1 MSQILS
7 PGETCWVT
15 SRSDRTAF
23 LVDGQNYFRALAAT
37 LRRAERS
44 ILIVGW
50 DFHSRIELEPNTNPK
65 GEPARLGKW
74 LNWLARHRRKLRID
88 LLIWD
93 FPAVFALDREV
104 PPLFGKHWRTHPRV
118 RFRFDDCHPLGG
130 CHHEKIV
137 VVDDAVAF
145 VGGIDLT
152 HWRWD
157 TCAHELS
164 HSCRVDPAGAPY
176 NAVHDLQMMVSG
188 EAARTLGSLVRQ
200 RWSQAGARPPRRVAE
215 IFDPWPPELEPDLT
229 DCDVAIARTRPAY
242 AGQTEAREIERLNL
256 AAISSAKRALYIESQ
271 YFTSERITAALV
283 ERLAE
288 PDPPEIVILL
298 PDQCKGWLE
307 EVTMGAARLQGLRA
321 LAAADHRGRLAVLR
335 PAQCLADGR
344 EQPFQ
349 VHSKLLIADD
359 RLLRLGSANLANRS
373 MGLDT
378 ECDLAIEAD
387 NDRVAGAITRLR
399 DTLLA
404 EHLGCAPSAVS
415 EAVARAGS
423 LIGAIDALNGSCTR
437 RLSRIDLTPPFG
449 IAEAL
454 SPKAL
459 YDPVCPAA
467 VEEYVQ
473 RLVYTSKDRQ
483 RRRYRAAPWA
493 IGAGLVLA
501 LIFLALATPLGH
513 LVSAEHVERVLRF
526 AQGSAFA
533 PLYGLVAFTTL
544 SALMVPITV
553 LVAATGAIFPGLI
566 GGMISMVGVLLT
578 ASATFWL
585 GRVLGE
591 RAIRRL
597 AGRRLNELSRRL
609 ARRGVWAVSAVRL
622 VPVAPFAVVN
632 LMAGVSHIRFRDFV
646 VGTAL
651 GTLPGVAA
659 ATVLGDAI
667 GRYASSAE
675 ITDVMVLLGIVAAIA
690 GTLFA
695 LARWRRRRRADRPP
709 RGRARLT

>member
-7 PGETCWVT
+7 PGETCLVR

-37 LRRAERS
+37 LRRAQRS
-44 ILIVGW
+44 VLIVGW
-50 DFHSRIELEPNTNPK
+50 DFHSRIRLEPDHERH
-65 GEPARLGKW
+65 GEPAGLGKW

-88 LLIWD
+88 ILIWD
-93 FPAVFALDREV
+93 FPAMFALDREV

-118 RFRFDDCHPLGG
+118 RFRFDDSHPLGG

-157 TCAHELS
+157 TCGHELS
-164 HSCRVDPAGAPY
+164 HSCRVDPAGASY

-188 EAARTLGSLVRQ
+188 EAARTLGAVVRA
-200 RWSQAGARPPRRVAE
+200 RWSQAGVRPPRRVGE
-215 IFDPWPPELEPDLT
+215 IFDPWPPELEPDLE
-229 DCDVAIARTRPAY
+229 DCEVAIARTRPPY
-242 AGQTEAREIERLNL
+242 AGQQEAREIERLNL
-256 AAISSAKRALYIESQ
+256 DAIAAAKRSIYIESQ
-271 YFTSERITAALV
+271 YFTCDRVTAALV
-283 ERLAE
+283 ARLSE
-288 PDPPEIVILL
+288 PDPPEVVILL

-307 EVTMGAARLQGLRA
+307 EVTMGAARLRHLRA
-321 LAAADHRGRLAVLR
+321 LAAADHAGRLAVLR
-335 PAQCLADGR
+335 PVQCAADGG
-344 EQPFQ
+344 EQPIQ
-349 VHSKLLIADD
+349 IHAKLMIVDD
-359 RLLRLGSANLANRS
+359 HILRIGSSNFANRS

-378 ECDLAIEAD
+378 ECDLAIEAE
-387 NDRVAGAITRLR
+387 NDRVAGAITHLR
-399 DTLLA
+399 DRLLA
-404 EHLGCAPSAVS
+404 EHLACAPEAVRD
-415 EAVARAGS
+415 AVAREGS
-423 LIGAIDALNGSCTR
+423 LLGALWMLNGRAAR
-437 RLSRIDLTPPFG
+437 RLSPIELTPPYG
-449 IAEAL
+449 LAEAL
-454 SPKAL
+454 SPSAL
-459 YDPVCPAA
+459 YDPARPAA
-467 VEEYVQ
+467 IEEYVQ
-473 RLVYTSKDRQ
+473 RLVPPAKG
-483 RRRYRAAPWA
+483 RRRRGAAAAPWA
-493 IGAGLVLA
+493 IAAGFVLA

-526 AQGSAFA
+526 AQGSYFA

-544 SALMVPITV
+544 SALMVPVTV
-553 LVAATGAIFPGLI
+553 LVAATGAIFPGLV
-566 GGMISMVGVLLT
+566 GGLISMLGVLLT
-578 ASATFWL
+578 ASGTFWL

-609 ARRGVWAVSAVRL
+609 AQRGIWAVSAVRL

-632 LMAGVSHIRFRDFV
+632 LIAGVSHIRFRDFV

-667 GRYASSAE
+667 GRYASSAD
-675 ITDVMVLLGIVAAIA
+675 ITDLMVLAGIVAALG

-695 LARWRRRRRADRPP
+695 LARWRRRTRGGRP
-709 RGRARLT
+709 GRPEARLT